1 MLQKIADA
9 IDVLNEWIGNAVAWL
24 SLAMAVVM
32 FVTVVLRYAFDM
44 GWIWM
49 QESVVYMHGILFMVA
64 AGFTLKHEQ
73 HVRIDIIYDRLSQ
86 RKKAV
91 INLLGTVLFLLPT
104 CFATF
109 YYAYPYVS
117 NSWSVFEGSAEA
129 GGIPGVFLL
138 KTVILVFPT
147 LVGLQGIAKAI
158 RAIQTLTHSDNTPT
172 TP

>member
-1 MLQKIADA
+1 MLVKIADT
-9 IDVLNEWIGNAVAWL
+9 IDALNEWIGNTVAWL

-32 FVTVVLRYAFDM
+32 FLTVILRYVFDT

-73 HVRIDIIYDRLSQ
+73 HVRIDIVYDRLTQ
-86 RKKAV
+86 RKKAA
-91 INLLGTVLFLLPT
+91 INLLGTVVLLLPT

-117 NSWSVFEGSAEA
+117 DSWAVHEGSMEA
-129 GGIPGVFLL
+129 GGIPAVFLL

-147 LVGLQGIAKAI
+147 VVGLQGLAKAI
-158 RAIQTLTHSDNTPT
+158 RAILTLTNSDETPT